1 MRYHKLPRE
10 EPTSSLQ
17 REQIDIWS
25 LLFYH
30 WMTDTFKTGN
40 SRPLQQSD
48 LLPIEEQNKTRILT
62 ENLQNIWFE
71 ERNASFSSGKRPRL
85 WRCVAKILP
94 LREIMIIVLFGMV
107 DSISAIL
114 RFLLLGVIL
123 SNLTSSEGDKTV
135 MYVSAVLMAVTII
148 GGRVSAEFR
157 NWMAEVMGQRICCA
171 LRGMIY
177 SKVKMQRLSPG
188 FLTK

>member
-1 MRYHKLPRE
+1 MRYNKLPRE

-17 REQIDIWS
+17 KEKIGIWS

-48 LLPIEEQNKTRILT
+48 LLPIEEHNKTRILT
-62 ENLQNIWFE
+62 ENLQNIWLK
-71 ERNASFSSGKRPRL
+71 ERNACFGGGKRARL

-94 LREIMIIVLFGMV
+94 LVEIIIMVLFGMV
-107 DSISAIL
+107 GSICAIL
-114 RFLLLGVIL
+114 RCLLLGVIL
-123 SNLTSSEGDKTV
+123 SNLNSNKGDKTV
-135 MYVSAVLMAVTII
+135 MYVSAVLMAVSII
-148 GGRVSAEFR
+148 GGRIFMQFR

-177 SKVKMQRLSPG
+177 SKVKI
-188 FLTK
+188 

>member
-1 MRYHKLPRE
+1 MRYNKLPRE

-17 REQIDIWS
+17 EEHIGIWS
-25 LLFYH
+25 QLFYH

-48 LLPIEEQNKTRILT
+48 LLPIEEQNRTRILT
-62 ENLQNIWFE
+62 ENLQNTWSE
-71 ERNASFSSGKRPRL
+71 ERNACFGGGKRPRL
-85 WRCVAKILP
+85 WRCVAKIVP
-94 LREIMIIVLFGMV
+94 LREIMIMVLFGMV

-123 SNLTSSEGDKTV
+123 SNLTSSKGDKTV
-135 MYVSAVLMAVTII
+135 MYVSAVLMVVTII
-148 GGRVSAEFR
+148 GGRVSMQFR

-177 SKVKMQRLSPG
+177 SKVKM
-188 FLTK
+188 

>member
-1 MRYHKLPRE
+1 MMPVKMRYNKLPRE

-17 REQIDIWS
+17 KEQIGIWS

-30 WMTDTFKTGN
+30 WMTDTFKTGY

-62 ENLQNIWFE
+62 ENLQNIWLK
-71 ERNASFSSGKRPRL
+71 ERNACFGSGKRPRL

-94 LREIMIIVLFGMV
+94 LREIMIMVLFGMV
-107 DSISAIL
+107 ESISAIL

-123 SNLTSSEGDKTV
+123 SNLTSSKGDKTV
-135 MYVSAVLMAVTII
+135 MYVSAVLMAVVII
-148 GGRVSAEFR
+148 GGRIFMQFR

-177 SKVKMQRLSPG
+177 SKVK
-188 FLTK
+188 T

>member
-1 MRYHKLPRE
+1 MPNKMRYNKLPRE

-17 REQIDIWS
+17 KEQISIWS

-40 SRPLQQSD
+40 SRPVEQSD

-71 ERNASFSSGKRPRL
+71 ERNACFRSGKRPRL

-94 LREIMIIVLFGMV
+94 LREIMIMVLFGMV
-107 DSISAIL
+107 EAISTIT
-114 RFLLLGVIL
+114 RCLLLGVIL
-123 SNLTSSEGDKTV
+123 SNLTSSKGDKII
-135 MYVSAVLMAVTII
+135 MYVSAVLMAVIII
-148 GGRVSAEFR
+148 GGRIVMQFR

-177 SKVKMQRLSPG
+177 SKVKM
-188 FLTK
+188 

>member
-1 MRYHKLPRE
+1 MRYNKLPRE

-17 REQIDIWS
+17 KEHIGIWS

-71 ERNASFSSGKRPRL
+71 ERNRCFDSGKRPRL
-85 WRCVAKILP
+85 WKCVAKILP
-94 LREIMIIVLFGMV
+94 FREVMIMVLFGMV
-107 DSISAIL
+107 DSICAIL
-114 RFLLLGVIL
+114 RFLFLGVIL
-123 SNLTSSEGDKTV
+123 ANLISSNGDKTV

-148 GGRVSAEFR
+148 GGRVSLQFR

-177 SKVKMQRLSPG
+177 SKVKM
-188 FLTK
+188 

>member
-1 MRYHKLPRE
+1 MPVKQKYDKLVSE
-10 EPTSSLQ
+10 ETSSSLQ
-17 REQIDIWS
+17 KEEIGIWS

-40 SRPLQQSD
+40 SRPVEQSD

-71 ERNASFSSGKRPRL
+71 ERNACFKSGKRPRL

-94 LREIMIIVLFGMV
+94 LQEIMIMVLFGMV
-107 DSISAIL
+107 ETISTIT
-114 RFLLLGVIL
+114 RCLLLGVIL
-123 SNLTSSEGDKTV
+123 SNLTSSKGDKII
-135 MYVSAVLMAVTII
+135 MYVSAVLIAVMII
-148 GGRVSAEFR
+148 GLRVSTHFR

-177 SKVKMQRLSPG
+177 SKVKI
-188 FLTK
+188 

>member
-1 MRYHKLPRE
+1 MMPVKTRYSKLPRE
-10 EPTSSLQ
+10 EPNSSLQ
-17 REQIDIWS
+17 KKEIGIWS

-62 ENLQNIWFE
+62 ENLQNIWLE
-71 ERNASFSSGKRPRL
+71 ERNACFGGGKRPRL

-94 LREIMIIVLFGMV
+94 LVEIIIMVLFGMV
-107 DSISAIL
+107 GSICAIL
-114 RFLLLGVIL
+114 RCLLLGVIL
-123 SNLTSSEGDKTV
+123 SNLNYNKGDKTV
-135 MYVSAVLMAVTII
+135 MYVSAVLMAVVII
-148 GGRVSAEFR
+148 GGRIFTQFR

-177 SKVKMQRLSPG
+177 SKVKM
-188 FLTK
+188 